1 MSLSS
6 SRSFRL
12 VWCSE
17 IYHCDKEILLLHP
30 VPRNLNSVYSFTFH
44 VLRFI
49 LILSSQR
56 RLCKLKVSNK
66 SFVVLSY
73 LPRVCY
79 KAHIPYSA
87 SFTLLKLLCL
97 KFIIFSRVPT
107 LFSFI
112 PLAIKIACLY
122 WADEQTF
129 SFIKV
134 VLYLI
139 KSLDFQLVH
148 YLTKIFIS
156 TSLTYILHSMVRQA
170 VLGSLEKTSAQF
182 ILERAFCCGGYNIV
196 LVYIPRYVTFKYG
209 SIILVHPTINF
220 SIPLVEKT

>member
-1 MSLSS
+1 M
-6 SRSFRL
+6 
-12 VWCSE
+12 
-17 IYHCDKEILLLHP
+17 
-30 VPRNLNSVYSFTFH
+30 
-44 VLRFI
+44 
-49 LILSSQR
+49 SSQR

-220 SIPLVEKT
+220 SIPLVEKTWNNKQIFYHQCFFYYIWITNESTPYSFPSISSKKWKNVSVTWDSYNKTK

>member
-1 MSLSS
+1 
-6 SRSFRL
+6 
-12 VWCSE
+12 
-17 IYHCDKEILLLHP
+17 
-30 VPRNLNSVYSFTFH
+30 
-44 VLRFI
+44 
-49 LILSSQR
+49 LSSQR
-56 RLCKLKVSNK
+56 RLYKLKVSNK
-66 SFVVLSY
+66 SFVGLSY
-73 LPRVCY
+73 LPLVCY
-79 KAHIPYSA
+79 TARLSYSA

-112 PLAIKIACLY
+112 PLTIKMACLY

-156 TSLTYILHSMVRQA
+156 TSPTDIRHSMVRQA
-170 VLGSLEKTSAQF
+170 VLGSLEKTSSQF
-182 ILERAFCCGGYNIV
+182 KLERTSICCGGYNMV
-196 LVYIPRYVTFKYG
+196 LVSYPEVRYLQIRIDKSRPSYCQFLHSFTWKD
-209 SIILVHPTINF
+209 LK
-220 SIPLVEKT
+220 E